1 MAPMTPSNAT
11 FEISTRLA
19 APAADVWDFAVSPD
33 GINDE
38 LSPLVGMTMPEG
50 IDADMTIDDAPVGEP
65 LGRSWIKLA
74 GILPVDYDDLYLAE
88 RGPGLR
94 FVERSKL
101 GSASF
106 WQHERQ
112 VLAATDDECEIT
124 DRLEIEV
131 RTPLRL
137 VGGGHVAPLVVRAL
151 FTHRHKRLA
160 ERWGRV

>member
-1 MAPMTPSNAT
+1 MALMSSPRAT
-11 FEISTRLA
+11 FEISTRLG

-33 GINDE
+33 GINYE
-38 LSPLVGMTMPEG
+38 LSPLVAMTMPEG
-50 IDADMTIDDAPVGEP
+50 IVVDMTIDDAPVGES

-74 GILPVDYDDLYLAE
+74 GILPVDFDDLCLAE

-94 FVERSKL
+94 FVERSRL

-112 VLAATDDECEIT
+112 VLATADEECKIT

-137 VGGGHVAPLVVRAL
+137 VGGGQVAPLIVRAL
-151 FTHRHKRLA
+151 FTHRHNRLA
-160 ERWGRV
+160 ARWGRV